1 LAEKNALQQ
10 QALQDEKEAERK
22 AEEEAR
28 NAEMQQKR
36 LDAAR
41 RNE

>member
-1 LAEKNALQQ
+1 MIEKNLEA
-10 QALQDEKEAERK
+10 EKEAEKK
-22 AEEEAR
+22 AEEDAKI
-28 NAEMQQKR
+28 AEMQQKR